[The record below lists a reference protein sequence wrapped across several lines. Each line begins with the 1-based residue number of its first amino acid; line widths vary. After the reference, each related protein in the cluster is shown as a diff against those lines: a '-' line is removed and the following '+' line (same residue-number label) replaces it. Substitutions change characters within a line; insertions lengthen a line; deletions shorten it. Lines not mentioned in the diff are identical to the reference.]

1 MKSEDEIGAVVSV
14 SSPDDIVNTGNS
26 QRATPTGP
34 EAMYDRT
41 GRHPAGHMGQ
51 PNHTLVAGSVG

>member
-14 SSPDDIVNTGNS
+14 SSPDDIVNTGKS

-34 EAMYDRT
+34 EAMRDLT
-41 GRHPAGHMGQ
+41 GHHPAGHMGQ
-51 PNHTLVAGSVG
+51 PNHTLVAGSTG